1 MSKETLSAAGV
12 PPAMPIRQTV
22 SDESSSAPMPKG
34 GIGGHFGIK
43 FYTRGA

>member
-22 SDESSSAPMPKG
+22 SGESSWAPMPED
-34 GIGGHFGIK
+34 GIGGHSGIK
-43 FYTRGA
+43 FYTGRA